1 MPCRFRRPPTTWCS
15 RCGSARA
22 VFDRNG
28 VFGREPIDQRQ
39 PVEALAESPGEIVL
53 PALGAQSP
61 LLADLRHG
69 QAMDEDVVHQRRTIG
84 AEFALC
90 AVQPQHSLALAF
102 RDWLPHLPAIDIFP
116 GWVNRA
122 WAAFGSLP
130 IALKRPPTLVL
141 NLVDLAMRMQAGK
154 RVVA

>member
-1 MPCRFRRPPTTWCS
+1 MTWYS

-22 VFDRNG
+22 VFDWNG

-69 QAMDEDVVHQRRTIG
+69 QAVDEDVVHQRRTVG
-84 AEFALC
+84 AEFPLGAI
-90 AVQPQHSLALAF
+90 QPQHRLALAF
-102 RDWLPHLPAIDIFP
+102 GDRLAHLAAIDIFP
-116 GWVNRA
+116 GRVNRP
-122 WAAFGSLP
+122 WAALGPLP
-130 IALKRPPTLVL
+130 IVLKPPPALAL
-141 NLVDLAMRMQAGK
+141 G
-154 RVVA
+154 